1 VQAILNRTKKS
12 LEHLKTSV
20 ERYNQVFEALFK
32 GIEGQKEIIAQVIH
46 VFAGNDR
53 DKAEKVLQKLCQIN
67 CVSNQAVIEWA
78 CASIEGKAN
87 VTAWSEVSL
96 EFDIIL
102 QALQR
107 ESALKWLTVT
117 MYQ

>member
-1 VQAILNRTKKS
+1 M
-12 LEHLKTSV
+12 
-20 ERYNQVFEALFK
+20 
-32 GIEGQKEIIAQVIH
+32 
-46 VFAGNDR
+46 FAGNDR

-67 CVSNQAVIEWA
+67 CISNQAVIEWA
-78 CASIEGKAN
+78 CAALEGKDN
-87 VTAWSEVSL
+87 VTEWSEVSL

-117 MYQ
+117 MY

>member
-1 VQAILNRTKKS
+1 MQAILNRTKKS